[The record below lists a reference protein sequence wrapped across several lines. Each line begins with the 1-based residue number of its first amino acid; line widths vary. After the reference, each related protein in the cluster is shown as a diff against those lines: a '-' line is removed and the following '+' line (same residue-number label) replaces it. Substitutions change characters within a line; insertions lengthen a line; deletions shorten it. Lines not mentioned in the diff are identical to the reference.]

1 MSGQRVV
8 RGVGA
13 FVLFF
18 VLYLIIAGVITGVA
32 LYFLDNRVVHWLI
45 DYFSGN
51 ENIYDNLL
59 ELVARVFGALF
70 GVQPAIAAQTA
81 ILKKRP
87 TRGVGVAWILF
98 VATQYA
104 LHFIYFPE
112 MTDWTIYS
120 GLIQCAVSTVV
131 VWVEFRLPPLMPRH
145 DQVDDSMHPSRG
157 RVEPRCSDP
166 PLFRK
171 SGDESRSYPR
181 AELRVSDHPFPIE
194 WLQADRR

>member
-18 VLYLIIAGVITGVA
+18 VLYLIIAGVITVVA
-32 LYFLDNRVVHWLI
+32 LYFLDNRVIHWLI
-45 DYFSGN
+45 DYSSGN

-98 VATQYA
+98 VATQY
-104 LHFIYFPE
+104 
-112 MTDWTIYS
+112 
-120 GLIQCAVSTVV
+120 
-131 VWVEFRLPPLMPRH
+131 
-145 DQVDDSMHPSRG
+145 
-157 RVEPRCSDP
+157 
-166 PLFRK
+166 
-171 SGDESRSYPR
+171 
-181 AELRVSDHPFPIE
+181 PFTSFTF
-194 WLQADRR
+194 LN